1 MIEIDNIYNMDCI
14 EGMKLMANGS
24 VDAVIADLPYGVLN
38 RSNKAVHWDR
48 QIPLE
53 ALWEQYRRITKPGSP
68 VILFAQGIFSAR
80 LMLSQPRMW
89 RYNLVWRKDRVTGHL
104 NANRMPLRQ
113 HEDIIVFYDR
123 QPLYHP
129 QMTPCP
135 PERRNHGRRKTDGF
149 TNRCYGEM
157 KLGYPE
163 GFRDTS
169 DIYEA
174 EVLYMTPKKKKIKRK
189 QWIGLVFIAPWLIGL
204 IGLQVYPFV
213 ASLFYSFTE
222 YNIMSSPKWIGLA
235 NYVKLFTA
243 DNEFWYSVKV
253 TLIYTIFTVPGKL
266 TVALIVA
273 LVMNKNMKGINFIRT
288 IYYIP
293 SLIGGSIG
301 IAILWKLMFQEEGI
315 INSLLK
321 AIHLPTLHWLGD
333 PKTALPTI
341 ILLQLW
347 TFGSSFVM
355 FLAALKNVPV
365 DLYEAADIDGA
376 SSWKKFVKI
385 TLPQISSIIFFNIIM
400 QTITA
405 LQSFT
410 SSLVITNGGPLKS
423 TYVLGMKLY
432 TEAFSFYKM
441 GYACAISW
449 VIFIMIMIV
458 TMILFRFSSMMVYY
472 EDGNDF

>member
-1 MIEIDNIYNMDCI
+1 MIRRPPRST
-14 EGMKLMANGS
+14 LF
-24 VDAVIADLPYGVLN
+24 PYTTLF
-38 RSNKAVHWDR
+38 RS
-48 QIPLE
+48 
-53 ALWEQYRRITKPGSP
+53 
-68 VILFAQGIFSAR
+68 
-80 LMLSQPRMW
+80 
-89 RYNLVWRKDRVTGHL
+89 
-104 NANRMPLRQ
+104 
-113 HEDIIVFYDR
+113 
-123 QPLYHP
+123 
-129 QMTPCP
+129 
-135 PERRNHGRRKTDGF
+135 
-149 TNRCYGEM
+149 
-157 KLGYPE
+157 
-163 GFRDTS
+163 
-169 DIYEA
+169 
-174 EVLYMTPKKKKIKRK
+174 
-189 QWIGLVFIAPWLIGL
+189 
-204 IGLQVYPFV
+204 
-213 ASLFYSFTE
+213 
-222 YNIMSSPKWIGLA
+222 
-235 NYVKLFTA
+235 
-243 DNEFWYSVKV
+243 
-253 TLIYTIFTVPGKL
+253 
-266 TVALIVA
+266 
-273 LVMNKNMKGINFIRT
+273 
-288 IYYIP
+288 
-293 SLIGGSIG
+293 
-301 IAILWKLMFQEEGI
+301 
-315 INSLLK
+315 LK

-355 FLAALKNVPV
+355 FLAALKNVPA

>member
-1 MIEIDNIYNMDCI
+1 MI
-14 EGMKLMANGS
+14 
-24 VDAVIADLPYGVLN
+24 
-38 RSNKAVHWDR
+38 
-48 QIPLE
+48 
-53 ALWEQYRRITKPGSP
+53 
-68 VILFAQGIFSAR
+68 
-80 LMLSQPRMW
+80 
-89 RYNLVWRKDRVTGHL
+89 
-104 NANRMPLRQ
+104 
-113 HEDIIVFYDR
+113 
-123 QPLYHP
+123 
-129 QMTPCP
+129 
-135 PERRNHGRRKTDGF
+135 
-149 TNRCYGEM
+149 
-157 KLGYPE
+157 LGYPE

-321 AIHLPTLHWLGD
+321 AIHLPPLHWLGD

-355 FLAALKNVPV
+355 FLAALKNVPA

-376 SSWKKFVKI
+376 SSWNRKRKKYQRI
-385 TLPQISSIIFFNIIM
+385 
-400 QTITA
+400 
-405 LQSFT
+405 
-410 SSLVITNGGPLKS
+410 
-423 TYVLGMKLY
+423 
-432 TEAFSFYKM
+432 
-441 GYACAISW
+441 
-449 VIFIMIMIV
+449 
-458 TMILFRFSSMMVYY
+458 
-472 EDGNDF
+472 

>member
-1 MIEIDNIYNMDCI
+1 MI
-14 EGMKLMANGS
+14 
-24 VDAVIADLPYGVLN
+24 
-38 RSNKAVHWDR
+38 
-48 QIPLE
+48 
-53 ALWEQYRRITKPGSP
+53 
-68 VILFAQGIFSAR
+68 
-80 LMLSQPRMW
+80 
-89 RYNLVWRKDRVTGHL
+89 
-104 NANRMPLRQ
+104 
-113 HEDIIVFYDR
+113 
-123 QPLYHP
+123 
-129 QMTPCP
+129 
-135 PERRNHGRRKTDGF
+135 
-149 TNRCYGEM
+149 
-157 KLGYPE
+157 LGYPE

-355 FLAALKNVPV
+355 F
-365 DLYEAADIDGA
+365 
-376 SSWKKFVKI
+376 

>member
-1 MIEIDNIYNMDCI
+1 MQLLRLLTDRVLLKTLPSQQSAFWTIICHPSNP
-14 EGMKLMANGS
+14 GS
-24 VDAVIADLPYGVLN
+24 VSDSY
-38 RSNKAVHWDR
+38 
-48 QIPLE
+48 
-53 ALWEQYRRITKPGSP
+53 YT
-68 VILFAQGIFSAR
+68 
-80 LMLSQPRMW
+80 
-89 RYNLVWRKDRVTGHL
+89 
-104 NANRMPLRQ
+104 
-113 HEDIIVFYDR
+113 
-123 QPLYHP
+123 
-129 QMTPCP
+129 
-135 PERRNHGRRKTDGF
+135 
-149 TNRCYGEM
+149 EM
-157 KLGYPE
+157 ILGYPE

-321 AIHLPTLHWLGD
+321 AIHLPTLHWLG
-333 PKTALPTI
+333 
-341 ILLQLW
+341 
-347 TFGSSFVM
+347 
-355 FLAALKNVPV
+355 VPRQH
-365 DLYEAADIDGA
+365 YRR
-376 SSWKKFVKI
+376 
-385 TLPQISSIIFFNIIM
+385 
-400 QTITA
+400 
-405 LQSFT
+405 
-410 SSLVITNGGPLKS
+410 
-423 TYVLGMKLY
+423 
-432 TEAFSFYKM
+432 SFYCNC
-441 GYACAISW
+441 GRLDLPSLCSW
-449 VIFIMIMIV
+449 QP
-458 TMILFRFSSMMVYY
+458 
-472 EDGNDF
+472 

>member
-1 MIEIDNIYNMDCI
+1 
-14 EGMKLMANGS
+14 
-24 VDAVIADLPYGVLN
+24 
-38 RSNKAVHWDR
+38 
-48 QIPLE
+48 
-53 ALWEQYRRITKPGSP
+53 
-68 VILFAQGIFSAR
+68 
-80 LMLSQPRMW
+80 
-89 RYNLVWRKDRVTGHL
+89 
-104 NANRMPLRQ
+104 
-113 HEDIIVFYDR
+113 
-123 QPLYHP
+123 
-129 QMTPCP
+129 
-135 PERRNHGRRKTDGF
+135 
-149 TNRCYGEM
+149 
-157 KLGYPE
+157 
-163 GFRDTS
+163 
-169 DIYEA
+169 
-174 EVLYMTPKKKKIKRK
+174 MTPKKKKLKKK

-355 FLAALKNVPV
+355 FLAALKNVPA

-441 GYACAISW
+441 GYASVVKANADAAFKTAGLSANEYMSQVTSFSASLLSSLGGDTAKAAEVADMAMIDMADNANKFGTDMESIQNAYQGFAKQNYTMLDNLKLGYGGTQEEMQRLLQDASKISGVKYDISNLSDVYSAIH
-449 VIFIMIMIV
+449 VIQNELGV
-458 TMILFRFSSMMVYY
+458 TGTTAKEAGQTFSGSFSAMKAAAKNVL
-472 EDGNDF
+472 GN

>member
-1 MIEIDNIYNMDCI
+1 
-14 EGMKLMANGS
+14 
-24 VDAVIADLPYGVLN
+24 
-38 RSNKAVHWDR
+38 
-48 QIPLE
+48 
-53 ALWEQYRRITKPGSP
+53 
-68 VILFAQGIFSAR
+68 
-80 LMLSQPRMW
+80 
-89 RYNLVWRKDRVTGHL
+89 
-104 NANRMPLRQ
+104 
-113 HEDIIVFYDR
+113 
-123 QPLYHP
+123 
-129 QMTPCP
+129 
-135 PERRNHGRRKTDGF
+135 
-149 TNRCYGEM
+149 
-157 KLGYPE
+157 
-163 GFRDTS
+163 
-169 DIYEA
+169 
-174 EVLYMTPKKKKIKRK
+174 MTPKKKKLKKK

-355 FLAALKNVPV
+355 FLAALKMYRRICMKQRISMEPAAGRNSLRLHCHRFPL
-365 DLYEAADIDGA
+365 LYFSILSCRRSQHYKA
-376 SSWKKFVKI
+376 
-385 TLPQISSIIFFNIIM
+385 LP
-400 QTITA
+400 A
-405 LQSFT
+405 HW
-410 SSLVITNGGPLKS
+410 SLP
-423 TYVLGMKLY
+423 
-432 TEAFSFYKM
+432 TEA
-441 GYACAISW
+441 
-449 VIFIMIMIV
+449 
-458 TMILFRFSSMMVYY
+458 R
-472 EDGNDF
+472 

>member
-1 MIEIDNIYNMDCI
+1 
-14 EGMKLMANGS
+14 
-24 VDAVIADLPYGVLN
+24 
-38 RSNKAVHWDR
+38 
-48 QIPLE
+48 
-53 ALWEQYRRITKPGSP
+53 
-68 VILFAQGIFSAR
+68 
-80 LMLSQPRMW
+80 
-89 RYNLVWRKDRVTGHL
+89 
-104 NANRMPLRQ
+104 
-113 HEDIIVFYDR
+113 
-123 QPLYHP
+123 
-129 QMTPCP
+129 
-135 PERRNHGRRKTDGF
+135 
-149 TNRCYGEM
+149 
-157 KLGYPE
+157 
-163 GFRDTS
+163 
-169 DIYEA
+169 
-174 EVLYMTPKKKKIKRK
+174 MTPKKKKIKRK

-355 FLAALKNVPV
+355 FLAALKNDTGGICMKQRISMEP
-365 DLYEAADIDGA
+365 AAGRN
-376 SSWKKFVKI
+376 SLKI
-385 TLPQISSIIFFNIIM
+385 TLPQISSIIFSILSCRRSLHYK
-400 QTITA
+400 A
-405 LQSFT
+405 LPAHW
-410 SSLVITNGGPLKS
+410 SLP
-423 TYVLGMKLY
+423 
-432 TEAFSFYKM
+432 TEA
-441 GYACAISW
+441 
-449 VIFIMIMIV
+449 
-458 TMILFRFSSMMVYY
+458 R
-472 EDGNDF
+472 